1 MIYKVYSTNT
11 RGEDDG
17 QKEIQNIDAY
27 LDEEWF
33 LYECKQKKRF
43 YPYAGIFAVG
53 IALGLSDFIKNTFL
67 EYELK
72 MDNNTFLMLLIGG
85 SFLLILTIS
94 LIKFSLIK
102 SKKKNVLTK
111 ATRKKVRQEDKE
123 YIIEKNKDSIDSQ
136 AVKLIGLL
144 IILAIDVWGMIE
156 FHLILFIIAYFLFL
170 GLSFNTIIEILQLK
184 LSHKILV

>member
-11 RGEDDG
+11 RGEDDR

-72 MDNNTFLMLLIGG
+72 MDNSTFNATDRGFIP
-85 SFLLILTIS
+85 FNFNNIS
-94 LIKFSLIK
+94 Y
-102 SKKKNVLTK
+102 
-111 ATRKKVRQEDKE
+111 KVFFD
-123 YIIEKNKDSIDSQ
+123 
-136 AVKLIGLL
+136 
-144 IILAIDVWGMIE
+144 
-156 FHLILFIIAYFLFL
+156 
-170 GLSFNTIIEILQLK
+170 
-184 LSHKILV
+184 

>member
-94 LIKFSLIK
+94 LIKFLANI
-102 SKKKNVLTK
+102 VL
-111 ATRKKVRQEDKE
+111 V
-123 YIIEKNKDSIDSQ
+123 
-136 AVKLIGLL
+136 
-144 IILAIDVWGMIE
+144 E
-156 FHLILFIIAYFLFL
+156 FF
-170 GLSFNTIIEILQLK
+170 S
-184 LSHKILV
+184 